1 MLISFHAKQNSVPQ
15 SREKYMG
22 RWIALEGVITDEVYV
37 QGVKKKCLNKT
48 GAFKGYA
55 ISVKDIS
62 ILDL

>member
-37 QGVKKKCLNKT
+37 QGVKKKKVMNRNVSRIRQLA
-48 GAFKGYA
+48 G
-55 ISVKDIS
+55 
-62 ILDL
+62 

>member
-1 MLISFHAKQNSVPQ
+1 
-15 SREKYMG
+15 MG

-48 GAFKGYA
+48 GAFKGHA